1 MILTK
6 PIVKARILVER
17 FNECLNK
24 FRILD
29 HVKPLSLHSVAS
41 QMVYVASS
49 LANFQEF
56 LCVRY

>member
-1 MILTK
+1 MLNK
-6 PIVKARILVER
+6 PTVKARIHVEI

-29 HVKPLSLHSVAS
+29 HVKLLSLYSVAS

-49 LANFQEF
+49 LGNFQEC